1 MQRRGEVTVACDT
14 LCHADVLLQ
23 SLVESLRQYAAVDKS

>member
-1 MQRRGEVTVACDT
+1 MQRRDPDDEENDS

-23 SLVESLRQYAAVDKS
+23 SLVESLWQCAAVG